1 MAAQQNIATINH
13 DSKIDFLE
21 LNKNGNKLIF
31 RDRKRHLY
39 LYYIFEKKKLTLLNF
54 CGFVQWIPNSEVL
67 VAQERKNV
75 CVWYNVDD
83 PDKMKIIPVKGDV
96 EEIRRKEGKTEVI
109 VEEAGAGNNYGN
121 TQTYL
126 LDDGLIAFST
136 AVDENNLNKAVKILE
151 NLEMKTETETHWKT
165 LTKLAIQ
172 NKNLIVAERC
182 YSSIGSYSKANYI
195 KKVMKYIK
203 KII

>member
-1 MAAQQNIATINH
+1 MVYNNDGLALIEYGRNEILGYCPTEYINSNLISCRLNYAGAQLGKNQTLKIIAYLIDLNTIYVQDMAAQQNIATINH

-67 VAQERKNV
+67 VAQERKNI

-83 PDKMKIIPVKGDV
+83 PDKMKIIKEMLKKL
-96 EEIRRKEGKTEVI
+96 EEKKEKLKLLLKKLVLEIIMVI
-109 VEEAGAGNNYGN
+109 
-121 TQTYL
+121 L
-126 LDDGLIAFST
+126 KLI
-136 AVDENNLNKAVKILE
+136 
-151 NLEMKTETETHWKT
+151 
-165 LTKLAIQ
+165 
-172 NKNLIVAERC
+172 
-182 YSSIGSYSKANYI
+182 Y
-195 KKVMKYIK
+195 
-203 KII
+203 